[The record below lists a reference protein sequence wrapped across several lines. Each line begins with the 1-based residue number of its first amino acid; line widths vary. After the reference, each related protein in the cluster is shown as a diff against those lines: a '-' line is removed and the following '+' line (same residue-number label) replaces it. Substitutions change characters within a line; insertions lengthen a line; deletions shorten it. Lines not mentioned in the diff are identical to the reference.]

1 MIRHITHD
9 DIPHQFGFTL
19 DELIAT
25 MTNDAQAHI
34 HDDEV
39 SSFVIEG

>member
-1 MIRHITHD
+1 MIRHITHN

-25 MTNDAQAHI
+25 MTNDAQSRVS
-34 HDDEV
+34 DDEV
-39 SSFVIEG
+39 TCFVIEG